1 MTVQTLDAATT
12 QELSPSV
19 KSWLAE
25 NLALGR
31 HRDQIR
37 TVLVDGGV
45 PEALAE
51 RELDAAES
59 HPYLHAMKRCVVL
72 LNKRESLL
80 KTLDYYRR
88 YDPGHLHVERTPLP
102 PFADFLRDHL
112 SVNRPGLFSGG
123 FDHWPARHWTPRTML
138 DLVGAD
144 TAVEVEAGREGDPRH
159 MQNGDRLR
167 RTMRFAEFV
176 DHVEDGRGNDVYMTA
191 NSFVLD
197 SKPFAFVHEQV
208 GNLGDGYLADT
219 SLEKSMFLWMG
230 PAGIVTGM
238 HQDLNHI
245 LFCQIHGR
253 KRFRLYPAMQV
264 PYVYNRKWVFS
275 PVDPLRTGAVVLSAV
290 RARDGAGRDGGGG
303 RRALYPDRVVAPRFR
318 RNRQHQHQ
326 PHQPR
331 PDAEPLHRVSVGFA
345 GSDRLM
351 RPAPARLPVL
361 ITPAARGAESH
372 PAARG
377 AEP

>member
-1 MTVQTLDAATT
+1 MTVDTLDAATA

-37 TVLVDGGV
+37 TVLVGGGV

-51 RELDAAES
+51 RELDAAER

-72 LNKRESLL
+72 LDKRESLL

-88 YDPGHLHVERTPLP
+88 FDPAHLRVERTPLP
-102 PFADFLRDHL
+102 PYADFLRDYL

-123 FDHWPARHWTPRTML
+123 FDHWPARHWTPRALL

-144 TAVEVEAGREGDPRH
+144 TEVAVEAGREGDPRH

-197 SKPFAFVHEQV
+197 SPPFAFVHEQV
-208 GNLGDGYLADT
+208 GNLGDGFLADRP
-219 SLEKSMFLWMG
+219 LAKSMFLWMG
-230 PAGIVTGM
+230 PAGIVTGL

-253 KRFRLYPAMQV
+253 KRFRLYPATQV

-275 PVDPLRTGAVVLSAV
+275 PVDPLEPAPSAYPLFERATVLDV
-290 RARDGAGRDGGGG
+290 TVDAGDL
-303 RRALYPDRVVAPRFR
+303 LYIPIGWWHHVSGETASISISLTNLDRMPNHFIEYPPDL
-318 RNRQHQHQ
+318 
-326 PHQPR
+326 
-331 PDAEPLHRVSVGFA
+331 PDAIG
-345 GSDRLM
+345 
-351 RPAPARLPVL
+351 
-361 ITPAARGAESH
+361 
-372 PAARG
+372 
-377 AEP
+377 